1 MKKLN
6 IYIAGQIFV
15 GFLLVTFSLMSI
27 LWLTQ
32 SLRFIEMITNKGL
45 PLSLFIKMTSCLM
58 PRLFA
63 ILSPISL
70 FVAVLFVYNRMLSD
84 RELVVIKSAGISP
97 WQSAKPA
104 LFMGIIISLFA
115 VYVNNFGIPYAE
127 KKFQDLEWQVKNDV
141 SHLMFREGEFTT
153 LDNNLTVFITAHN
166 KDGSVEG
173 VMINDERNPKT
184 KVTVAAENGIII
196 YTDQGPRIVLINGV
210 RQEINNQT
218 LQFSSL
224 SFDRYSVDFGASQSK
239 KRKGA
244 SARSKSL
251 KELLTAAQNP
261 NLSQAEA
268 RRYIVEGHRRLANP
282 FYNLI
287 LALIGCVG
295 LLVGNF
301 NRRGQGKIISLS
313 IIAMVLIEA
322 DDLVL
327 GNLAAKNLYFLP
339 LYYANFIIPL
349 IIGIYLLFFYN
360 PAWFARLR
368 SKTKGTDF

>member
-6 IYIAGQIFV
+6 IYIAKQIFI

-45 PLSLFIKMTSCLM
+45 PLTLFIKMTSCLM

-104 LFMGIIISLFA
+104 LFLGILISAFA
-115 VYVNNFGIPYAE
+115 IYVNNVTIPSAE
-127 KKFQDLEWQVKNDV
+127 KKFRDLEWQVKNDV

-153 LDNNLTVFITAHN
+153 LDNNLTIFITAHK

-173 VMINDERNPKT
+173 VMINDERNPKV
-184 KVTVAAENGIII
+184 KMTVAAESGIIV
-196 YTDQGPRIVLINGV
+196 YTDKGPRIILINGI
-210 RQEINNQT
+210 RQEINTQT

-239 KRKGA
+239 KRRHD
-244 SARSKSL
+244 SVRSKTLS
-251 KELLTAAQNP
+251 ELLNAARNP
-261 NLSQAEA
+261 DLTPGEA
-268 RRYIVEGHRRLANP
+268 RRYIVEGHRRLLNP
-282 FYNLI
+282 FYNFA
-287 LALIGCVG
+287 LALLACTG

-301 NRRGQGKIISLS
+301 NRRGQGKIISMS
-313 IIAMVLIEA
+313 ILFMVILEA
-322 DDLVL
+322 DDLIF
-327 GNLAAKNLYFLP
+327 GNLSAKNLYFLM
-339 LYYANFIIPL
+339 LFYANVLVPVMVC
-349 IIGIYLLFFYN
+349 IYALFFYN
-360 PAWFARLR
+360 PAGTAYFRR
-368 SKTKGTDF
+368 KGGELQ